1 MSNLNI
7 AVVAVSENNA
17 IGKNGTL
24 PWDYPKD
31 LKWFRTITQPGTVI
45 MGRTTYDSFPHKK
58 MPNRLNIVMT
68 RKLVPSKK
76 VIYLQS
82 KESVDNLMQYLDG
95 YIFNIGGSKIF
106 SLLSDY
112 IDEWLVTRIPEYI
125 NNADTFIEQ
134 DFLNDFYKSSEY
146 NLDKGL
152 ICEHRVRKGKSEYKD
167 FKKRIIEVL
176 KEL

>member
-1 MSNLNI
+1 MSKLNI
-7 AVVAVSENNA
+7 SVVAVSKNNA
-17 IGKNGTL
+17 IGKNGKL

-45 MGRTTYDSFPHKK
+45 MGRNTYDSFPHES

-68 RKLVPSKK
+68 TKLIPSKK

-82 KESVDNLMQYLDG
+82 KESVVNLMEYLSG

-106 SLLSDY
+106 SLLSNY
-112 IDEWLVTRIPEYI
+112 IDEWLVTRIPDYI
-125 NNADTFIEQ
+125 ENADTFIEK
-134 DFLNDFYKSSEY
+134 DFLNGFYKSSEY
-146 NLDKGL
+146 KLNEDL
-152 ICEHRVRKGKSEYKD
+152 ICEHWVRDGKSEDND
-167 FKKRIIEVL
+167 FKKRIIKVL